1 MAKENVKPPQEN
13 NSRPARSS
21 SKRGQNNTGVDLV
34 WVVGN
39 LNRIMADLAMYPPDM
54 RQAWKVSHEGPRGRV
69 LVEFHP
75 VEPVES

>member
-1 MAKENVKPPQEN
+1 MPKENAKTPQRS
-13 NSRPARSS
+13 NSRPARTA

-54 RQAWKVSHEGPRGRV
+54 SQGWKVSHEGPRGRV
-69 LVEFHP
+69 LVEFQP